1 MLTSKWFW
9 FGWLSALFFCGVF
22 VFIHLWQWVSR
33 FDHKDPPEEHAEV
46 GIVLGAALWNQQPSP
61 ALRERLELALQL
73 YRQGRVDYLIL
84 SGGLGNN
91 GITEAEGMKN
101 YLVERGVSPA
111 HLLLEDRS
119 SNTRENLLYSAQ
131 IIKRKGFEKIT
142 VITHDYHMV
151 RALNYARQAGLKV
164 TASPVHSKVLFLP
177 YHKARECL
185 ALIKQ
190 QVFKH

>member
-1 MLTSKWFW
+1 MLTNKWFW
-9 FGWLSALFFCGVF
+9 IGWLFVLIFCAVF
-22 VFIHLWQWVSR
+22 VFLYLWQWVSR
-33 FDHKDPPEEHAEV
+33 FDHTDPPEEHAQV

-61 ALRERLELALQL
+61 ALTERLELALEL
-73 YRQGRVDYLIL
+73 YRQGKVDYLIL

-111 HLLLEDRS
+111 HFFLEDRS
-119 SNTRENLLYSAQ
+119 SNTRENLLFSAQ
-131 IIKRKGFEKIT
+131 IIERMQFKKIT
-142 VITHDYHMV
+142 IITHDYHMV
-151 RALNYARQAGLKV
+151 RALNYAKQAGIEA
-164 TASPVHSKVLFLP
+164 TASPVHSRVLFLP

-190 QVFKH
+190 QVFKK